1 MAKIMNFQMKNIKR
15 LTGREGYGCTASL
28 YLDGKRIGTYADYA
42 DGGPEDVEYISKEAE
57 EAMMKTIIAYAK
69 KVPNKF
75 VINLYQKRP
84 EQYKKECEW
93 FRKTHPYIPEEDI
106 TKETMASNS
115 IVYIV
120 SGFLKLYDAERQFK
134 KFSKKGY
141 IAISVEGNQ
150 IFAYPP
156 NYSKEQIM
164 AEADGR
170 NVYFS
175 LDDFNIMQE
184 V

>member
-1 MAKIMNFQMKNIKR
+1 
-15 LTGREGYGCTASL
+15 
-28 YLDGKRIGTYADYA
+28 
-42 DGGPEDVEYISKEAE
+42 
-57 EAMMKTIIAYAK
+57 MMKTIIAYAK
-69 KVPNKF
+69 KVPNEF
-75 VINLYQKRP
+75 VINLYQECP

-120 SGFLKLYDAERQFK
+120 SDFLKLFDAEKQFK

-141 IAISVEGNQ
+141 VAISVEGNQ

-164 AEADGR
+164 AEADGG
-170 NVYFS
+170 NIYFS
-175 LDDFNIMQE
+175 LDDFNIM
-184 V
+184 